1 MSERWIGA
9 IETCNK
15 NHQDVEIWLP
25 DGKIVFD
32 WDNLDSYYKLKRLI
46 FEFAKSEYNDLMR
59 QDDPKD
65 WMVGGLEYLLN
76 FV

>member
-15 NHQDVEIWLP
+15 NHQDVEICLP
-25 DGKIVFD
+25 DGKIIFD

-46 FEFAKSEYNDLMR
+46 FEFAKSEYGELIR

-65 WMVGGLEYLLN
+65 WMMFGGLEY
-76 FV
+76 